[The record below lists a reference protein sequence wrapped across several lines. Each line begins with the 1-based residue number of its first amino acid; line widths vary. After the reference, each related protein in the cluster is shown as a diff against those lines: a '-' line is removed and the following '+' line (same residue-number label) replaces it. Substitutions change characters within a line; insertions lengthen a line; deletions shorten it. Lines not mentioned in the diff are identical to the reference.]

1 MCKTEYKKLL
11 DKIGIKSNC
20 TFTADRQLKAV
31 KFLFKK
37 GFYYDVEDDKYWFHL
52 SDYEENLK
60 YRDFDEAL
68 AEFINIIWDDSL
80 SEEEKQEIRG
90 IFEC

>member
-1 MCKTEYKKLL
+1 MTEYEKLL
-11 DKIGIKSNC
+11 KKIKRNPDIP
-20 TFTADRQLKAV
+20 FTTERQLKVV
-31 KFLFKK
+31 KFLFNK
-37 GFYYDVEDDKYWFHL
+37 GFYYDVEDNKYWFHL

-80 SEEEKQEIRG
+80 SEEEKEEIRG
-90 IFEC
+90 IFK